1 MKIEFNKTEPFVS
14 WGNAIGIVL
23 YSRENDTHVNF
34 FIGDMTHSRVNRE
47 ELGSP
52 SLVELKLELEKTSIM
67 KRIIYLMVVCF
78 IALPILQSCSS
89 SRGMCKSKKKYYK
102 TQKCWNAKKQK
113 MVRC

>member
-34 FIGDMTHSRVNRE
+34 FTGDMTHSRVNRE

-52 SLVELKLELEKTSIM
+52 SLVELKLELENNDSLRYLAEENKLITVTHQHTLDFLEYATS
-67 KRIIYLMVVCF
+67 Y
-78 IALPILQSCSS
+78 
-89 SRGMCKSKKKYYK
+89 
-102 TQKCWNAKKQK
+102 N
-113 MVRC
+113 

>member
-34 FIGDMTHSRVNRE
+34 FTGDMTHSRVNRE

-52 SLVELKLELEKTSIM
+52 SLLELRLELENNDSLRYLAEENKLITVTLQHTIDFLEYATS
-67 KRIIYLMVVCF
+67 Y
-78 IALPILQSCSS
+78 
-89 SRGMCKSKKKYYK
+89 
-102 TQKCWNAKKQK
+102 N
-113 MVRC
+113 

>member
-34 FIGDMTHSRVNRE
+34 FTGDMTHSRVNRE

-52 SLVELKLELEKTSIM
+52 SLVELKLELENNDSLRYLAEENKLITVTLQHTIDFLEYATS
-67 KRIIYLMVVCF
+67 Y
-78 IALPILQSCSS
+78 
-89 SRGMCKSKKKYYK
+89 
-102 TQKCWNAKKQK
+102 N
-113 MVRC
+113 

>member
-34 FIGDMTHSRVNRE
+34 FTGDMTHSRVNRE

-52 SLVELKLELEKTSIM
+52 SLVELRLELENNDSLRYLAEENKLITVTLQHTIDFLEYATS
-67 KRIIYLMVVCF
+67 Y
-78 IALPILQSCSS
+78 
-89 SRGMCKSKKKYYK
+89 
-102 TQKCWNAKKQK
+102 N
-113 MVRC
+113 